1 MAWKPDIIFNF
12 EHQTRCTWDVLEQP
26 AYTLV
31 VYLVGCVYVGK
42 CAFLALE
49 GTKGDFKSA

>member
-12 EHQTRCTWDVLEQP
+12 EHKTQCTQVVVEQP

-31 VYLVGCVYVGK
+31 VYLMGCRYVEK
-42 CAFLALE
+42 SSFFTLE